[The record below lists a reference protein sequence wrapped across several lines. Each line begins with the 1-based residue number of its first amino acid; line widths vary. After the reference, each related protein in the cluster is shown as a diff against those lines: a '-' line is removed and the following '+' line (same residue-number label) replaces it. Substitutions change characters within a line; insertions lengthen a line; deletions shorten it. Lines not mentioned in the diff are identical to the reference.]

1 MKGSPAERQETSPA
15 RPYGDQPGTQTPQ
28 PRLFPALGPLGVSF
42 PFFFFFFLI
51 LNFNKLKFKEVLL
64 KFDLKWYPFQIEGD
78 FKEVA
83 TFVIGSSFFF

>member
-15 RPYGDQPGTQTPQ
+15 RPYGDQPGTRTHNRGCSQ
-28 PRLFPALGPLGVSF
+28 LSGHWASHSHS
-42 PFFFFFFLI
+42 FFFFFLI

-64 KFDLKWYPFQIEGD
+64 KFNLKWYPFQIEGD

-83 TFVIGSSFFF
+83 TFAFGSSFFF